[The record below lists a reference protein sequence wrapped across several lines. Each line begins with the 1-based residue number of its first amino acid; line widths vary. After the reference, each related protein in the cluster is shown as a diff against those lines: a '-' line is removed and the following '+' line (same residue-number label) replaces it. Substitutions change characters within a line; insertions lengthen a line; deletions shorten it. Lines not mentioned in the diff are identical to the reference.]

1 MFYINELRFLCDTFK
16 KCRIPARV
24 ARLDATIGDITDKRL
39 LPFVSE
45 HISSRPI
52 HSVIADIE
60 ARTIYRYTDVFH
72 MKHIFILLPE
82 WGEPSVLAIG
92 PYSSFP
98 LGEERLLELL
108 EHAHISPKDRGF
120 FGEYLSSIP
129 VLEENRPLFFM
140 LDTFAE
146 CIWGG
151 KSFTYVD
158 SEQERHHPV
167 SPLQN
172 MGEGEELEQ
181 SLANIRRLEI
191 RYEYENELMAAV
203 SQGQVQKI
211 NSLISSL
218 SSISLD
224 KRTADQQRNI
234 KNYCIVMNTLL
245 RKAAEQGG
253 VHPVYLD
260 KISSAFAMQIEEIKH
275 TEELSALMVKMFQD
289 YCRLVRKHSLGSYSP
304 VVQKAIIFIES
315 DLSANLTLSTLAT
328 AQKISPG
335 YLSAIFKKETGKTL
349 TEYITRKRMK
359 HAAHLLTTTHL
370 QVQTIAMHCGIL
382 DVQYFSKLF
391 KKYMGASP
399 LEYRQ
404 SHL

>member
-24 ARLDATIGDITDKRL
+24 SPLHAPIGQITDKRL
-39 LPFVSE
+39 LPFLDEAIES
-45 HISSRPI
+45 IPLS
-52 HSVIADIE
+52 SVITDIE
-60 ARTIYRYTDVFH
+60 ARVIYRYTDVFH
-72 MKHIFILLPE
+72 MKHILILLPDWE
-82 WGEPSVLAIG
+82 VPSVLVIG
-92 PYSSFP
+92 PYSSLP
-98 LGEERLLELL
+98 LSEERLFELL
-108 EHAHISPKDRGF
+108 EHAHIPPKNRSF

-129 VLEENRPLFFM
+129 VLEENCPLFFVV
-140 LDTFAE
+140 DTFAE

-151 KSFTYVD
+151 KTFSYID
-158 SEQERHHPV
+158 AEQDRHHPV
-167 SPLQN
+167 SPLQKT
-172 MGEGEELEQ
+172 GEEEELEQ
-181 SLANIRRLEI
+181 SLANIRRLEM
-191 RYEYENELMAAV
+191 RYEYENELMTAV

-224 KRTADQQRNI
+224 KRTADQQRNL

-260 KISSAFAMQIEEIKH
+260 KISSAFAVQIEGTKNAEDI
-275 TEELSALMVKMFQD
+275 TNLMMKMFQD
-289 YCRLVRKHSLGSYSP
+289 YCRLVRKHALGAYSP

-315 DLSANLTLSTLAT
+315 DLSANLTLSTLAAT
-328 AQKISPG
+328 QKVSPG
-335 YLSAIFKKETGKTL
+335 YLSAVFKKETGKTL

-391 KKYMGASP
+391 KKYMGTSP